1 MLTEENKK
9 IEKIAT
15 IIGYLVSYFLFTTI
29 LFIILILLKKI
40 PEVWSYYHIMG
51 TEIDYLVMD
60 KFLIKR
66 EDNPKDMWNN
76 ESLAKD

>member
-1 MLTEENKK
+1 MLIEENKK

-51 TEIDYLVMD
+51 ITIFIATLGFV
-60 KFLIKR
+60 IKR
-66 EDNPKDMWNN
+66 LLK
-76 ESLAKD
+76 